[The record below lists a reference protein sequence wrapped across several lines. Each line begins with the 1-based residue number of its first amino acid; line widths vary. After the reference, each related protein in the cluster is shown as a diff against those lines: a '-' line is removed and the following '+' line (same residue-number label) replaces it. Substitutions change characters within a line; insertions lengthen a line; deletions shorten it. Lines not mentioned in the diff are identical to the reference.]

1 MCGILGINNHNSQ
14 LNYRTFADQML
25 TQLNHRGPDANGI
38 YHDENIILGHTRLS
52 ILDLSDAANQPM
64 HSRNSRY
71 VMVYNGEVYNFREI
85 QEELKKL
92 IPGFATRTN
101 SDSEI
106 ILEAFATWNV
116 KFVEKLNGM
125 FAIAIWDKHE
135 KNLYF
140 FRDRIGI
147 KPIYYFHKNGM
158 FAFASELKALVSNSE
173 IKKELSLNYKAINKY
188 LNLGYI
194 PQPDSIYQE
203 INKFPAAHYAVSG
216 KDGFQMH
223 RYWNPEEFAAL
234 PRITSKEEA
243 FSKLKLLVESSVQYR
258 LISDVPYGTF
268 LSGGIDSS
276 LVTAVAQ
283 KMNHEPVN
291 TFSIGFWEKEFNEA
305 PYARKI
311 AEYLGTDHHEFTV
324 TEKEAIE
331 WIPQLLSIY
340 DEPYADSSAIPTLLV
355 SRMARQNIT
364 MTLSGD
370 GGDELFM
377 GYGAYKWAERL
388 SNPYISA
395 FKAPIRRVLNC
406 GNNRF
411 KRVSHLFEKISPD
424 HFHSHIFSQEQYL
437 FSRKEIG
444 SYLNAPYLAEFE
456 LDEIFDTHLKSL
468 TPAEKQALF
477 DIKHYLPDDLLVKVD
492 RASMHFALETRV
504 PLLDYRIV
512 ELALQLDPE
521 LKIRNGSAK
530 WLLKE
535 LLYEYVPREFFNRP
549 KWGFAIPLRKWL
561 KTELKEFVMDHLN
574 HESVKKYGVLNPHQ
588 TEVLLNEFYK
598 KDRSYL
604 YNRIW
609 QLVMLQKWMGDNFLI

>member
-38 YHDENIILGHTRLS
+38 YYDENIILGHTRLS
-52 ILDLSDAANQPM
+52 IIDLSDAANQPM

-106 ILEAFATWNV
+106 ILEAFVTWNV

-125 FAIAIWDKHE
+125 FAIAIWDRHE
-135 KNLYF
+135 KNLYL

-147 KPIYYFHKNGM
+147 KPIYYYYKNGM
-158 FAFASELKALVSNSE
+158 FAFASELKALVSNPE
-173 IKKELSLNYKAINKY
+173 IKKELSLNYRAINQY
-188 LNLGYI
+188 LHLGYI
-194 PQPDSIYQE
+194 PHPESIYGE
-203 INKFPAAHYAVSG
+203 IKKFPAAHFAVLDKNG
-216 KDGFQMH
+216 LQLQ
-223 RYWNPEEFAAL
+223 RYWNPDEFAAL
-234 PRITSKEEA
+234 PRITLKEDA
-243 FSKLKLLVESSVQYR
+243 ISTLRTLLESSVQYR
-258 LISDVPYGTF
+258 LVSDVPYGTF

-305 PYARKI
+305 PFARKI

-355 SRMARQNIT
+355 SRMARQNVT

-377 GYGAYKWAERL
+377 GYGVYKWAERL

-512 ELALQLDPE
+512 ELALQMDPK

-549 KWGFAIPLRKWL
+549 KWGFSIPLRKWL

-609 QLVMLQKWMGDNFLI
+609 QLVMLQKWMHEKFQE